1 MRKNLRSASVNR
13 ININRSSSRLKRK
26 RYDHRKA
33 SGAPVE
39 LLRSDKPIAA
49 SRGYFLFV
57 FNALMEFMR
66 EVVKHSIR
74 VKVIP
79 NAKREC
85 VEVARDGRFI
95 VSVGVPRAKGLANAR
110 M

>member
-1 MRKNLRSASVNR
+1 M
-13 ININRSSSRLKRK
+13 
-26 RYDHRKA
+26 
-33 SGAPVE
+33 E

-110 M
+110 MRELLAEHLHVPLAKIVLRGGHTSPTKTVLVVS